1 MQKHKLKGKKIVL
14 FNCIKISDIDSVEN
28 TADIAVKGD
37 PLEEVVSKCLNLRS
51 EQYTKLRKN
60 YH

>member
-14 FNCIKISDIDSVEN
+14 FKCIKISDVYSMEN
-28 TADIAVKGD
+28 TADIIVKGD

-51 EQYTKLRKN
+51 EQYIKLRKN